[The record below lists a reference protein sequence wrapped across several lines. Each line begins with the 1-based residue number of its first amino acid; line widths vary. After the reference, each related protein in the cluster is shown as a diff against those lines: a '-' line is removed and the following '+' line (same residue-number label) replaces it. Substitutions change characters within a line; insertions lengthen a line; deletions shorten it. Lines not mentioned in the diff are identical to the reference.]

1 MIRCKLYFGNRELKR
16 GGGVVT
22 PLFLL
27 QVKIIRRLLRMA
39 LDNLYK
45 KLPKE
50 QREIVQ
56 YGVFV
61 DFLMLGLNLEHPR
74 VDYEAVKVYEGIV
87 GGKFDDVSSLILT
100 KKTNGQPDSLF
111 VFYKLDKFVDVYQVD
126 YITFRRGKVKDIET
140 WQFTEGES
148 RYFTMSVPKLEQDYE
163 GRDLGLDDLNY
174 KRNNSLMK
182 RLVSGFCDMVKFD
195 FYHDFDKRL
204 ELKASLLYYKDFMF

>member
-1 MIRCKLYFGNRELKR
+1 
-16 GGGVVT
+16 
-22 PLFLL
+22 
-27 QVKIIRRLLRMA
+27 MA

-61 DFLMLGLNLEHPR
+61 DFLMLGLNLEHPK
-74 VDYEAVKVYEGIV
+74 VDYEAIKVYEDVV
-87 GGKFDDVSSLILT
+87 GGILDDVSSLILT

-111 VFYKLDKFVDVYQVD
+111 VFYKLDKFVDVYQID

-140 WQFTEGES
+140 WQFTEGET

-163 GRDLGLDDLNY
+163 DRGLGLDDLNY
-174 KRNNSLMK
+174 KRKNSLME
-182 RLVSGFCDMVKFD
+182 RLVSGFCDIVKFD
-195 FYHDFDKRL
+195 FYNDFDKRL

>member
-1 MIRCKLYFGNRELKR
+1 
-16 GGGVVT
+16 
-22 PLFLL
+22 
-27 QVKIIRRLLRMA
+27 MA

-74 VDYEAVKVYEGIV
+74 VNYEAIKVYEGIV

-111 VFYKLDKFVDVYQVD
+111 VFYKLDKFVDVYQID
-126 YITFRRGKVKDIET
+126 YVTFRRGKVKDIET
-140 WQFTEGES
+140 WQFTEGET
-148 RYFTMSVPKLEQDYE
+148 RYFTMSVRKLEQDYE
-163 GRDLGLDDLNY
+163 DRGLGLDDLNY
-174 KRNNSLMK
+174 KRKNSLME
-182 RLVSGFCDMVKFD
+182 RLVSGFCDIVKFD
-195 FYHDFDKRL
+195 FFNDFDKRL